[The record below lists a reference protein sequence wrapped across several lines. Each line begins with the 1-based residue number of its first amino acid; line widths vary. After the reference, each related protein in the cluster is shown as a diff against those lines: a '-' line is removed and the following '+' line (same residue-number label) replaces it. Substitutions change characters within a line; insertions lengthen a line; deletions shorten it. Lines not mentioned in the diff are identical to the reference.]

1 MRRNRL
7 CRGLMLLTLATV
19 MLWPATGL
27 AQWQRPAYRPIV
39 RRPLVVY
46 RGHYGYPFYS
56 AYWGSYPWSPYS
68 AFAYPQ
74 RYFWPLYYDTS
85 AIRLQVTPRHA
96 EVYLDGYF
104 VGTVDDFDGT
114 FERLR
119 ARPGEH
125 ELVLYLEGYR
135 SIRQQIRLQPGKD
148 LRIRD
153 TMTPLSPG
161 EPNEPRPAP
170 AARPPREEAPPEYAP
185 PPRRVPPVPPRAA
198 PGEAR
203 GFGTLAIRVQ
213 PPDAEV
219 LIDGERWRGPDA
231 QDRLLVQV
239 AEGMHRVE
247 VRKAGYL
254 SYSTEIQVRRGET
267 STLNVSLP
275 PRDPAPATPDD
286 FGRSRVMG
294 RS

>member
-7 CRGLMLLTLATV
+7 LRALMLLTLAVVT
-19 MLWPATGL
+19 LWPAASE
-27 AQWQRPAYRPIV
+27 AQRRRSGYRPIV
-39 RRPLVVY
+39 RPPVVVH
-46 RGHYGYPFYS
+46 RGYYEYPFFS
-56 AYWGSYPWSPYS
+56 ASWGFYPRYPYS

-74 RYFWPLYYDTS
+74 RYFWPASYDMSTV
-85 AIRLQVTPRHA
+85 RLQVTPKQA
-96 EVYLDGYF
+96 QVYLDGYF

-119 ARPGEH
+119 TRPGEH
-125 ELVLYLEGYR
+125 ELVLYLEGYH
-135 SIRQQIRLQPGKD
+135 SIRQQIRLQPGRD
-148 LRIRD
+148 LKIRD
-153 TMTPLSPG
+153 AMTPLSPG
-161 EPNEPRPAP
+161 EPNDPRPVPTAP
-170 AARPPREEAPPEYAP
+170 PPEQQAPPEYAP
-185 PPRRVPPVPPRAA
+185 PPRRPQPVPPRQA

-231 QDRLLVQV
+231 QDRLVV
-239 AEGMHRVE
+239 EVSAGRHRVE
-247 VRKAGYL
+247 IQKAGYL

-275 PRDPAPATPDD
+275 PRDPAPATADD
-286 FGRSRVMG
+286 LGGSIVMV
-294 RS
+294 R